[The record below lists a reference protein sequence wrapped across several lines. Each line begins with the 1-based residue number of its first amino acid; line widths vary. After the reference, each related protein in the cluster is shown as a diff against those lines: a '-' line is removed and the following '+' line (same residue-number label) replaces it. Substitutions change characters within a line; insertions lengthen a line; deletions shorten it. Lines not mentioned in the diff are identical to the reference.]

1 MSYRAVF
8 FDAAHARA
16 AAQRLVTDGFTAQ
29 VLRNRRPDGD
39 HDWVVVSDA
48 PEVML
53 ELLVDQYDGWLETA
67 ST

>member
-8 FDAAHARA
+8 FDASHARA

-29 VLRNRRPDGD
+29 VLRHPRPDDD
-39 HDWVVVSDA
+39 HAWVVLSDA

-53 ELLVDQYDGWLETA
+53 ELLVEQYDGWLETA